1 MIRNCKNRSCFGPV
15 ARVQCCGSI
24 LSLVYIVFSMFF
36 GMVMC
41 DNDFETKENN
51 I

>member
-24 LSLVYIVFSMFF
+24 VFSMFF
-36 GMVMC
+36 GIVMC
-41 DNDFETKENN
+41 DNDFETKENK